1 MMSLRSTHIES
12 RLLGAL
18 SSNSKPVSDYWT
30 IFSAMQI
37 RLSHPSSL
45 HCVLLLCRVDCLK
58 LLISWLGHSR
68 TSPALPVS
76 WSWQYVVNTS
86 ELQWVGM
93 LKHCHE
99 LNASITLLPMRKML
113 IIDISVCKWL
123 NMSDVVSWSLLLAF
137 GLWLAFKLC
146 PFASFLVLQFPW
158 LSFSTSCHGFS
169 LCFLSCCA
177 SCFEHFDLL
186 NSTCWLLPFHRT
198 IVFFDWSS

>member
-1 MMSLRSTHIES
+1 
-12 RLLGAL
+12 
-18 SSNSKPVSDYWT
+18 
-30 IFSAMQI
+30 MQI

-45 HCVLLLCRVDCLK
+45 HCVLLLFCVDCLK
-58 LLISWLGHSR
+58 LLISWLGHTSR
-68 TSPALPVS
+68 ALPVS
-76 WSWQYVVNTS
+76 WSWQYVVNRDTS

-93 LKHCHE
+93 LKHFHE

-113 IIDISVCKWL
+113 IIEISVCKWL

-158 LSFSTSCHGFS
+158 LSFSTSCYGFS

-186 NSTCWLLPFHRT
+186 NSTCRLLPFHRT
-198 IVFFDWSS
+198 IVFFDSSS